1 MLPTVTNWLRDS
13 VPGSEFGLC
22 QVYDI
27 ASNELLD
34 SLWLM
39 FSQACQG
46 MESLT
51 TGNGSHA

>member
-51 TGNGSHA
+51 TGNSSHA